1 MELVIVDR
9 FPKEF
14 RRKVIQSLDRDL
26 LVILFLTILMIHAS
40 LLYLIYTLPL
50 ETRPETMQRYQK
62 NYADLILSREATI
75 AKIKTEKLATV
86 PGVEPEQ
93 RSSLRSLAE
102 LGGAEVAASSSA
114 AGRGAASGSGS
125 GAFSGAESRLP
136 TTAEMA
142 GAGRRGGGG
151 YYGSGGMEA
160 SAGDVSSVG
169 VLGVLTSGSGYVA
182 GEYVEG
188 LDRAAGAQ
196 SQALED
202 VLAGLDGVKVGQFA
216 EAGRAAGHGGGGRS
230 STDILGDRA
239 LRGGRRQARA
249 LSIDDLLGSLQPTAK
264 VEFKGVDR
272 NASFEKVSDNIQQ
285 KPVTPTTAED
295 HARLARTPQQV
306 QAVLSGH
313 RLAIMDCYKN
323 LLRTQPNVKGKVE
336 IRFAID
342 PDGRVIWAEVVD
354 ATIKDEQMIACV
366 LNRVRQ
372 WNDFGYGDPT
382 VAEQVFRQTY
392 TFGY

>member
-14 RRKVIQSLDRDL
+14 RRKVVQSLDRDL

-62 NYADLILSREATI
+62 NYANLILSREATI
-75 AKIKTEKLATV
+75 AKVKTEKLATL
-86 PGVEPEQ
+86 PGVEPSRQ
-93 RSSLRSLAE
+93 GSLRSLAE
-102 LGGAEVAASSSA
+102 LGGASATASAGGAERASA
-114 AGRGAASGSGS
+114 GGSGS
-125 GAFSGAESRLP
+125 SAFSGAESRLP
-136 TTAEMA
+136 TTGEMA
-142 GAGRRGGGG
+142 AAGRSGGGG

-160 SAGDVSSVG
+160 TAGNVSSVG

-196 SQALED
+196 SQELED
-202 VLAGLDGVKVGQFA
+202 VLAGLDGVKVGQYT
-216 EAGRAAGHGGGGRS
+216 EGSGAAGHGGGGRGGE
-230 STDILGDRA
+230 DILGSRA

-272 NASFEKVSDNIQQ
+272 NASFEKITDNIQQ
-285 KPVTPTTAED
+285 KPVTPSTPEE

-323 LLRTQPNVKGKVE
+323 LLRTQPNVKGKVDM
-336 IRFAID
+336 RFAID
-342 PDGRVIWAEVVD
+342 PDGRVIWAEVVE
-354 ATIKDEQMIACV
+354 ATIKDEQMIACI